1 MPNPPPT
8 GPGVSTVGARKYAPR
23 GAGSVRRNGSSWQ
36 LRVVIDGVRRSF
48 RAPTLVEARA
58 RADAAR
64 RAAEAPRGRSQ
75 SPTLRDWLATW
86 LAARRPDLRPQAWR
100 QYEIHARVWLVPVLG
115 EVRLDELRREH
126 WDRLVSAMTQAAGHG
141 AGPPRPLSRT
151 TVRHVSLTLRTAL
164 CHAVRHGVIAADPLA
179 MMPAP
184 RRAETRIPILTR
196 EEAAR
201 LVEAAV
207 DEPFGAAYVLAVT
220 VGLRE
225 GELLGLRWDD
235 LDLERRTLR
244 VRGNATNGL
253 DGARHVTAPKT
264 PASRRD
270 LTLPVVAIEAL
281 AHTPRTGDLVWPGPD
296 GGPVRAP
303 TFVSAWRAARERAGI
318 PPVTFHALRHT
329 AATLALEDGSPA
341 HDVARMLGHSTVATT
356 LRVSAHATD
365 ASTRAL
371 ADRIDTSFGR
381 VSLRVVTGPSEKA
394 TEKAR

>member
-1 MPNPPPT
+1 MT
-8 GPGVSTVGARKYAPR
+8 GRKYAPR
-23 GAGSVRRNGSSWQ
+23 GAGSARRNGSSWQ
-36 LRVVIDGVRRSF
+36 LRVVIGGVRRSF
-48 RAPTLVEARA
+48 RAPTLAEARA

-64 RAAEAPRGRSQ
+64 QAAAGPRGHSR

-86 LAARRPDLRPQAWR
+86 LEARRPDLRPQAWR
-100 QYEIHARVWLVPVLG
+100 QYEVQVRVWLVPVLG
-115 EVRLDELRREH
+115 DVRLDELQREH
-126 WDRLVSAMTQAAGHG
+126 WDRLVSAMTQASGHG
-141 AGPPRPLSRT
+141 RGPSRPLSRT

-164 CHAVRHGVIAADPLA
+164 RHAVRHGVLAADPLA

-184 RRAETRIPILTR
+184 RRAETRIKILTR
-196 EEAAR
+196 EEATR

-207 DEPFGAAYVLAVT
+207 GEPFGAAYVDAVT

-235 LDLERRTLR
+235 IDLDRRTLR
-244 VRGNATNGL
+244 VRGNATRGL
-253 DGARHVTAPKT
+253 DGARHVTSPKT
-264 PASRRD
+264 AASRRD
-270 LTLPVVAIEAL
+270 LTLPRVAIEAL
-281 AHTPRTGDLVWPGPD
+281 TRTPHTGDLVWPGPD

-303 TFVSAWRAARERAGI
+303 NFVSAWKAARERAGI

-356 LRVSAHATD
+356 LRLYAHATD

-371 ADRIDTSFGR
+371 ADRIDARFGR
-381 VSLRVVTGPSEKA
+381 APLCVVAGSRERAK
-394 TEKAR
+394 

>member
-1 MPNPPPT
+1 MSNPAPT
-8 GPGVSTVGARKYAPR
+8 SPRVPAVGTRKYAPR
-23 GAGSVRRNGSSWQ
+23 GAGSVRRSGSSWQ
-36 LRVVIDGVRRSF
+36 VRVVIDGVQRSF
-48 RAPTLVEARA
+48 RAPTLAEARA

-64 RAAEAPRGRSQ
+64 NAAEARAHPK
-75 SPTLRDWLATW
+75 SPTIRDWLATW
-86 LAARRPDLRPQAWR
+86 LEARRPDLRPQAWR

-115 EVRLDELRREH
+115 DVHLDELRREH

-164 CHAVRHGVIAADPLA
+164 RHAVRHGVLTADPLA

-196 EEAAR
+196 QEATR

-225 GELLGLRWDD
+225 GELLGLRCDD

-244 VRGNATNGL
+244 VRGNATSGL

-270 LTLPVVAIEAL
+270 LSLPVVAIEAL
-281 AHTPRTGDLVWPGPD
+281 ARTPHTSDLVWPGPD

-303 TFVSAWRAARERAGI
+303 TFVSAWKAARERAGI

-356 LRVSAHATD
+356 LRVYAHATD

-371 ADRIDTSFGR
+371 ADRIDARFGR
-381 VSLRVVTGPSEKA
+381 APLRVVTGSGEKA
-394 TEKAR
+394 AEKAN

>member
-1 MPNPPPT
+1 MS
-8 GPGVSTVGARKYAPR
+8 GRKYAPR
-23 GAGSVRRNGSSWQ
+23 GAGSVRHDGSSWQ
-36 LRVVIDGVRRSF
+36 LRIVIDGVQRSF
-48 RAPTLVEARA
+48 RAPTLGQARA
-58 RADAAR
+58 RADVAR
-64 RAAEAPRGRSQ
+64 DAVEGRARPR
-75 SPTLRDWLATW
+75 SPILRDWLATW
-86 LAARRPDLRPQAWR
+86 LEARRPDLRPQAWR
-100 QYEIHARVWLVPVLG
+100 QYEIHARVWLAPVLG
-115 EVRLDELRREH
+115 DVRLDELRREH

-164 CHAVRHGVIAADPLA
+164 RHAVRHGVLTADPLA

-196 EEAAR
+196 QEASR

-235 LDLERRTLR
+235 VDLDRRTLR
-244 VRGNATNGL
+244 VRGNATSGL

-270 LTLPVVAIEAL
+270 LTLPAVAIEAL
-281 AHTPRTGDLVWPGPD
+281 ARTPRTSDLVWPGPD

-303 TFVSAWRAARERAGI
+303 TFVSAWKAARERAGI

-356 LRVSAHATD
+356 LRVYAHATD

-371 ADRIDTSFGR
+371 VDRIDARFGR
-381 VSLRVVTGPSEKA
+381 VPLRVVTGSSEKA
-394 TEKAR
+394 FEKAR